1 MKNFINNF
9 NQFQRLNE
17 QAENRGG
24 IPPEMVSYIEEMVMS
39 HPNVEP
45 GSAGVGVNPDGK
57 LYVECRLQNERDPI
71 LMEYT
76 IQIGNDPGP
85 TFYIFIETF
94 GSSKYEQDEEESLEY
109 YLSSNIEEIGLSENG
124 VIEAVKLA
132 LDNGT
137 KDWSEEGP
145 QAVGT
150 IEAELKSDPGKKLI
164 FQAYFD

>member
-1 MKNFINNF
+1 MKNFIRNF
-9 NQFQRLNE
+9 SQFQGLNE

-24 IPPEMVSYIEEMVMS
+24 IPPEMVSYIEEMVMF

-45 GSAGVGVNPDGK
+45 GSAAVGVNPDGK

-76 IQIGNDPGP
+76 IEIGNDPSP

-94 GSSKYEQDEEESLEY
+94 GSDNSGRY

-145 QAVGT
+145 QAEGP
-150 IEAELKSDPGKKLI
+150 IEVELKSDPGKKLI
-164 FQAYFD
+164 FKAYFD

>member
-1 MKNFINNF
+1 MKNFLKNF
-9 NQFQRLNE
+9 NQFQRLDE

-24 IPPEMVSYIEEMVMS
+24 IPPEMVSYIEELVMF

-45 GSAGVGVNPDGK
+45 GSAAVGVNPDGK

-94 GSSKYEQDEEESLEY
+94 GSSKYEQGLEY

-145 QAVGT
+145 QAEGP
-150 IEAELKSDPGKKLI
+150 IEVELKSDPGKKLI
-164 FQAYFD
+164 FKAYFD